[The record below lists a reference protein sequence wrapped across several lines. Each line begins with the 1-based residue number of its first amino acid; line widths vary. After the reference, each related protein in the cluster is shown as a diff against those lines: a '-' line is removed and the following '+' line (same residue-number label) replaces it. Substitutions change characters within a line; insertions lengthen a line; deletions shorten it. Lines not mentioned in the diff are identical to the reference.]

1 MKRHMM
7 QRKEDNSLVDDPA
20 GPIVINGPTSSSVAS
35 HEKVFHQKE
44 VEVIVRKFDAESNFR
59 NLKGFTAGL
68 TVVLCV
74 TLSLFHVYTAGFG
87 LLNEVMH
94 RAVHLSFVLGLV
106 FLVFPRRQPGHTGV
120 AWGFGIGFG
129 LFYLFLAW
137 QLTDRLQ
144 DQLPVWGVPAL
155 ILMVALL
162 AVTALPVDFL
172 KGRGD
177 RPSVADWPLAV
188 AASGVSAYLIVFF
201 RQIFIENIGFPQIEE
216 YVVGLLAIIMV
227 TEACRRVIGE
237 TLPVIGVAALMYG
250 LLGPILPGVLAHR
263 GYDIVRIVEHLYLGT
278 EGIYGIAVGV
288 VATYVFHFVLF
299 GVLAQASGLG
309 QLFIDL
315 AMILAGRYS
324 GGPAKVSVVSS
335 GFFGMISGSPIANTA
350 TTGSFTIP
358 MMKKNGF
365 SSRFAS
371 AVEASASCGGQVTPP
386 IMGASAFVMADML
399 GIPYNKIILIA
410 IVPALFHYLATL
422 TMVHLEAKRLGLKG
436 LSREEI
442 PPFVHIM
449 KTSWHLMIPLT
460 VMVTLL
466 LMQYTPYLAAFWGI
480 ILSVVCS
487 YIPVFTNRLGIGQ
500 LDDSKTLTPRRIIDG
515 LDRGARSALAIGA
528 ACACVG
534 FILGMITLTGL
545 GFKFSGAVLQ
555 IASGIGDLL
564 ASLDPFDFLT
574 AHAGTLFFGLVLVA
588 MACIVMGAGIPTT
601 PCYII
606 LASIAG
612 PALNDMGIP
621 LVATHFFV
629 FYYGVLADVT
639 PPVALAA
646 YAGAGIG
653 GADPMATGTTAFR
666 LSMGKALV
674 PFMFVYAPS
683 MLFIDFGW
691 REFAV
696 AMTSGILGIIS
707 LSAAY
712 IGFFRTRLGLMGKI
726 SLTIGGLLLVSSSMT
741 VIVVGALLVLLILVP
756 NVLQSGRPVPTST

>member
-1 MKRHMM
+1 MVNVPPDPRTQDEPKRTSEETGE
-7 QRKEDNSLVDDPA
+7 KEFSEEDVDA
-20 GPIVINGPTSSSVAS
+20 IV
-35 HEKVFHQKE
+35 KKY
-44 VEVIVRKFDAESNFR
+44 DAESNFR
-59 NLKGFTAGL
+59 NLKGITAKI

-74 TLSLFHVYTAGFG
+74 MLSLFHVYTAGFG

-94 RAVHLSFVLGLV
+94 RTVHLSFVLGLV
-106 FLVFPRRQPGHTGV
+106 FLVFPRRQPARMGF
-120 AWGFGIGFG
+120 AWGFGICFA

-137 QLTDRLQ
+137 QLTDRFQ
-144 DQLPVWGVPAL
+144 DDLPVWGAPAL
-155 ILMVALL
+155 MVMVLFFAI
-162 AVTALPVDFL
+162 TALPVDFL
-172 KGRGD
+172 KGKGD
-177 RPSVADWPLAV
+177 RLSFADWPLAI
-188 AASGVSAYLIVFF
+188 AAAGISLYLIVFF
-201 RQIFIENIGFPQIEE
+201 KQIFIENIGFPQIEE
-216 YVVGLLAIIMV
+216 YVMGLLAIIMV
-227 TEACRRVIGE
+227 TEACRRVMGE
-237 TLPVIGVAALMYG
+237 TLPVIGALALMYG
-250 LLGPILPGVLAHR
+250 LLGPWLPGMLGHR

-365 SSRFAS
+365 SAQFAS

-386 IMGASAFVMADML
+386 IMGASAFVMAEML

-410 IVPALFHYLATL
+410 IIPAFFHYLACL
-422 TMVHLEAKRLGLKG
+422 SMVHLEAKRLGLKG
-436 LSREEI
+436 LSREQI
-442 PPFVHIM
+442 PQLMYIM

-480 ILSVVCS
+480 ILSIACS
-487 YIPVFTNRLGIGQ
+487 YIPMITKRMGVGQ
-500 LDDSKTLTPRRIIDG
+500 LDDSKTLTPRRLVDG
-515 LDRGARSALAIGA
+515 LDQGARYALAIGA

-555 IASGIGDLL
+555 IASLLGNLL
-564 ASLDPFDFLT
+564 AAIDPFQILT
-574 AHAGTLFFGLVLVA
+574 VQGGTLFFGLVLVA
-588 MACIVMGAGIPTT
+588 IACIIMGAGIPTT

-653 GADPMATGTTAFR
+653 GADPMATGMTAFR

-683 MLFIDFGW
+683 MLFIDFSW
-691 REFAV
+691 MEFSIAL
-696 AMTSGILGIIS
+696 TSGVLGIIS

-712 IGFFRTRLGLMGKI
+712 IGFFRYKVGLMGKI
-726 SLTIGGLLLVSSSMT
+726 ALTIGGLLLVSSSAA
-741 VIVVGALLVLLILVP
+741 VILVGAVLVLLILVP
-756 NVLQSGRPVPTST
+756 NLLKTGRSIPASA

>member
-1 MKRHMM
+1 MDR
-7 QRKEDNSLVDDPA
+7 ESAAPA
-20 GPIVINGPTSSSVAS
+20 GENNVPEAEFVDEAQVDEIV
-35 HEKVFHQKE
+35 KKY
-44 VEVIVRKFDAESNFR
+44 DAESNFR
-59 NLKGFTAGL
+59 SLGGFTAFA
-68 TVVLCV
+68 VMISCV
-74 TLSLFHVYTAGFG
+74 CLSLFHVYTAGFG

-94 RAVHLSFVLGLV
+94 RTVHLSFVLGLV
-106 FLVFPRRQPGHTGV
+106 FLVFPRRKFTKPLSSWFYGIFFACFYMFLTLQLSNRLHGKIPE
-120 AWGFGIGFG
+120 WGSVG
-129 LFYLFLAW
+129 L
-137 QLTDRLQ
+137 
-144 DQLPVWGVPAL
+144 VVL
-155 ILMVALL
+155 ILFIAF
-162 AVTALPVDFL
+162 TALPIQRL
-172 KGRGD
+172 KGYGD
-177 RPSVADWPLAV
+177 KLSLVDWPLAI
-188 AASGVSAYLIVFF
+188 AASGISLYLIIFF
-201 RQIFIENIGFPQIEE
+201 KSIFIDNIGFPKPGDYIM
-216 YVVGLLAIIMV
+216 GLLAIIMV
-227 TEACRRVIGE
+227 SEACRRTMGE
-237 TLPVIGVAALMYG
+237 TLPFIGALALTYG
-250 LLGPILPGVLAHR
+250 ITGPYLPGVFAHR
-263 GYDIVRIVEHLYLGT
+263 GYDIIRIVEHLYLGT
-278 EGIYGIAVGV
+278 EGIYGVAVGV

-315 AMILAGRYS
+315 AMILAGKYR

-350 TTGSFTIP
+350 TTGAFTIP

-365 SSRFAS
+365 SARFAS

-386 IMGASAFVMADML
+386 IMGASAFVMTEML

-410 IVPALFHYLATL
+410 IIPALFHYLATF

-436 LSREEI
+436 LPSEKI
-442 PPFVHIM
+442 PQFIHVL

-480 ILSVVCS
+480 ILTVACS
-487 YIPVFTNRLGIGQ
+487 YIPPIMKRLGISQ
-500 LDDSKTLTPRRIIDG
+500 LDDSKTLTPKRLLKG
-515 LDRGARSALAIGA
+515 LDHGARYALAIGA

-534 FILGMITLTGL
+534 FILGVITLTGM

-555 IASGIGDLL
+555 VASGIGSVL
-564 ASLDPFDFLT
+564 SGIDPTGYIT
-574 AHAGTLFFGLVLVA
+574 AGGVTLFFGLIMVA
-588 MACIVMGAGIPTT
+588 IACIVMGAGIPTT

-612 PALNDMGIP
+612 PALDKLGVP

-653 GADPMATGTTAFR
+653 RADPMRTGTTAFR
-666 LSMGKALV
+666 LSMGKGLV

-683 MLFIDFGW
+683 MLFINFQWG
-691 REFAV
+691 EFVTAIL
-696 AMTSGILGIIS
+696 SGVLGIMA

-712 IGFFRTRLGLMGKI
+712 IGYLKRAIGLWGKI
-726 SLTIGGLLLVSSSMT
+726 VMSIGGLLLVSNNLT
-741 VIVVGALLVLLILVP
+741 VIAVGAVLVLMIMLPNILTNKAGAPEIASV
-756 NVLQSGRPVPTST
+756 